1 MMPSLLLARRRCIRC
16 VVALRIL
23 RKNSLLILLNI
34 QAKAGH
40 LEAISRRQT
49 RELEQKTQE
58 LGLCQQQVAELTDD
72 SKSKGD
78 EVNHWKSEAGLLA
91 ADLKASITEQIDLH
105 AQLNRVK
112 TAYHESATN
121 VEELQHAL
129 NTHANTESSSSSSA
143 AQIASGASRQP
154 SSPSA
159 AQASKWMYERTA
171 SGKAG
176 DTRVRSLFAREHYA
190 QMDAAMEAKDRELA
204 AAHAEIAMLKRALQG
219 KGKASSLTSSSATKK
234 TPMRNQSKPIVKA
247 GKENAAPR
255 TPSKSTLCVP
265 VSVSP
270 LRRAVATMHMPSS
283 PEEFPQPPP
292 TPSSPTSRIPRSSI
306 HTLTRPPLAR
316 LPR

>member
-1 MMPSLLLARRRCIRC
+1 M
-16 VVALRIL
+16 
-23 RKNSLLILLNI
+23 
-34 QAKAGH
+34 
-40 LEAISRRQT
+40 
-49 RELEQKTQE
+49 
-58 LGLCQQQVAELTDD
+58 
-72 SKSKGD
+72 
-78 EVNHWKSEAGLLA
+78 
-91 ADLKASITEQIDLH
+91 
-105 AQLNRVK
+105 
-112 TAYHESATN
+112 TAYYGSAAK

-129 NTHANTESSSSSSA
+129 NAATESSLSSSA
-143 AQIASGASRQP
+143 AQVASGASRQP

-159 AQASKWMYERTA
+159 AQASERMYERTA

-219 KGKASSLTSSSATKK
+219 TGKGKISSSAPSPATKK
-234 TPMRNQSKPIVKA
+234 TPIRNQSKPASVKA

-255 TPSKSTLCVP
+255 TPSKSTLYVP

-283 PEEFPQPPP
+283 PEEIPQPSTAPA
-292 TPSSPTSRIPRSSI
+292 SPTSRIPRSSI
-306 HTLTRPPLAR
+306 PTLTRPPLAR

>member
-1 MMPSLLLARRRCIRC
+1 M
-16 VVALRIL
+16 
-23 RKNSLLILLNI
+23 
-34 QAKAGH
+34 
-40 LEAISRRQT
+40 
-49 RELEQKTQE
+49 
-58 LGLCQQQVAELTDD
+58 
-72 SKSKGD
+72 
-78 EVNHWKSEAGLLA
+78 
-91 ADLKASITEQIDLH
+91 
-105 AQLNRVK
+105 
-112 TAYHESATN
+112 TAYYGSAAK

-129 NTHANTESSSSSSA
+129 KATTESSSSSST
-143 AQIASGASRQP
+143 AQVASGASRQP

-159 AQASKWMYERTA
+159 AQASERMYERTA

-204 AAHAEIAMLKRALQG
+204 AAHAEIATLKKALQG
-219 KGKASSLTSSSATKK
+219 KGKTFSSTPSPATKK
-234 TPMRNQSKPIVKA
+234 TPIRNQSKAASTKA

-255 TPSKSTLCVP
+255 TPSKSTLYVP

-292 TPSSPTSRIPRSSI
+292 TPSSPISRIPRASI
-306 HTLTRPPLAR
+306 PTLARPPLAR

>member
-1 MMPSLLLARRRCIRC
+1 MNLSYDSSDSMSDTLPP
-16 VVALRIL
+16 
-23 RKNSLLILLNI
+23 
-34 QAKAGH
+34 QAKADR
-40 LEAISRRQT
+40 LESTSERKTQEI
-49 RELEQKTQE
+49 EQKTQE
-58 LGLCQQQVAELTDD
+58 LKSCQEHITKLTHD
-72 SKSKGD
+72 SKSTSYEAK
-78 EVNHWKSEAGLLA
+78 HWKKEAGLLA
-91 ADLKASITEQIDLH
+91 ADLKASTTEQIDLH

-112 TAYHESATN
+112 TAYYESAAK

-129 NTHANTESSSSSSA
+129 NTESSSSV
-143 AQIASGASRQP
+143 AQVASGASRQP

-159 AQASKWMYERTA
+159 AQASNGMYERTA

-204 AAHAEIAMLKRALQG
+204 AAHEEIAMLKRALQG
-219 KGKASSLTSSSATKK
+219 TGTGKGKVSSSAPSPATKK
-234 TPMRNQSKPIVKA
+234 TPIRNQSKAASTKA

-255 TPSKSTLCVP
+255 TPSKSTTLFVP

-283 PEEFPQPPP
+283 PEEIPQSPPTS
-292 TPSSPTSRIPRSSI
+292 TPSSPTSRIPRSSTP
-306 HTLTRPPLAR
+306 TLTRPPLAR